1 MWREHIWRVLVSLI
15 LGVLVS
21 LRLVKRP
28 ELVGRI
34 VNRYPTPDE
43 LRNDELVV
51 VQDGDRQKWACL
63 LCPGGCGEKLQLT
76 LVPYRKP
83 RWLVRLDWLRRP
95 SITPSVRQLNDCQCH
110 FWIKGGKVH
119 WCRDSGHSFQ
129 AFRRS

>member
-1 MWREHIWRVLVSLI
+1 MWREHIRR
-15 LGVLVS
+15 VLVS

-28 ELVGRI
+28 DLVGRI
-34 VNRYPTPDE
+34 ADRHPTPDE
-43 LRNDELVV
+43 LRDGELIV

-63 LCPGGCGEKLQLT
+63 RCPGGCGEKLQLA

-129 AFRRS
+129 SSRRS